1 MTHKTDKQFFF
12 EAGLN
17 WLADDRGVLY
27 AHDVK
32 EIIQVAAPAAFG
44 GTGKAWSPEHLFLSS
59 ITSCYM
65 STLLGISKK
74 MDLPLSR
81 FECNAIG
88 QVELVEGKYRFTH
101 INLYPKIFIADEGL
115 REKAGKAAEKT
126 QQYCLISNSLA
137 ATIIYHTEILIVPQA
152 TSVTGAAENHAL

>member
-1 MTHKTDKQFFF
+1 MHKTDKQFFF

-32 EIIQVAAPAAFG
+32 EIIHVAAPAAFG
-44 GTGKAWSPEHLFLSS
+44 GTGKEWSPEHLLLSS
-59 ITSCYM
+59 IISCYM
-65 STLLGISKK
+65 STYLGISKK
-74 MDLPLSR
+74 MNLTVSR

-88 QVELVEGKYRFTH
+88 QVELVEGKYRFTN
-101 INLYPKIFIADEGL
+101 INVYPKIFIADETV

-126 QQYCLISNSLA
+126 QQYCLISNSLHA
-137 ATIIYHTEILIVPQA
+137 AMIYHTAILIAPQA
-152 TSVTGAAENHAL
+152 TTATGAAENKAL